1 MRFAAAVAD
10 IADIA
15 DVVTGGAGATPTA
28 LRLGAWA
35 VRERGAWGLVLLL
48 GLAGCASTGPGA
60 ALAPRP
66 VAGAASAAARP
77 VAPAPQLTPGT
88 AARPAAAGASSAAAR
103 PATAAAAPTP
113 APGPGAPPPFATV
126 IKDAKKT
133 EGLFTVWQRD
143 ERVWI
148 ELQPSD
154 LDQLFFLSP
163 KVASGIGE
171 GGLIGGLMAGVGRTA
186 IADEVVSFR
195 RVHNLIQW
203 VARNSAYTARPGTP
217 AARAVDA
224 AFSVSL
230 LGSTPVASQPHPE
243 SRAILIE
250 ANGLFL
256 SDLLGIAGT
265 LQRNYR
271 QGYGLDGRNS
281 AITGLRGKPD
291 QLVIETIN
299 HYAAPGLTP
308 PAAGAPGGIPSTLA
322 DPRSL
327 FVRLHYSLSRLPAQ
341 PMLPR
346 RADARIG
353 HFATTVNDHGD
364 ELARSPRQRYVN
376 RWRLEKKDPAAAVS
390 EPVKPITYWLDRN
403 IPEAYRPAITAGVL
417 AWNEAFE
424 RIGFRNAIVV
434 KQQPDDA
441 AFDTLDDDVASVRW
455 MTNAS
460 SGFGAIGPSH
470 VDPRTGEILDA
481 DVGIE
486 SASVRGWRAFR
497 NEGLGA
503 GSPGAST
510 TAADWAHLLQMGS
523 ADRGAA
529 PAAFNAHAL
538 CDHAAH
544 AGEQLA
550 YLLEGLA
557 TRDGLPPDSPEAQ
570 QFVLDYLT
578 EVSMHEVGHTLG
590 LRHNFRAS
598 RVYSQAQLN
607 DPVFTRAHS
616 LAGSVMEYNAINLA
630 PPGQPPTT
638 PFQRNLGPY
647 DFWAIEYA
655 YKPLAPDAE
664 AAELSRIAGRSSE
677 PALAYGSDEDSLFG
691 IDPEVLMFDLGDDP
705 LAFAQQRFAIA
716 RDLIARQETR
726 ALPPQ
731 GDYAT
736 LRRSVGFALRDAGRA
751 AGVVLRQVGGL
762 RTLRDHPGTG
772 RDPLS
777 PVPAA
782 QQRAALTFLANE
794 VLAPGSL
801 AVSPALQRRLAPD
814 YSERGEGFDALGGSE
829 FVPQQVVLALQRALV
844 AQLMSEGLA
853 ARVLDGQG
861 KVERGA
867 DAFKLSELYHRL
879 DATVWQELRTGK
891 KLSPERRDLQREHA
905 DRLATAMLRPASWRP
920 QARALLREQAQQLH
934 AQLRVGLRRNTL
946 SAETR
951 AHWQD
956 AADTLQ
962 RALGAS
968 MLRVTP

>member
-1 MRFAAAVAD
+1 MS
-10 IADIA
+10 
-15 DVVTGGAGATPTA
+15 TS
-28 LRLGAWA
+28 LS
-35 VRERGAWGLVLLL
+35 LV
-48 GLAGCASTGPGA
+48 GCATSGPSTPV
-60 ALAPRP
+60 PTP
-66 VAGAASAAARP
+66 VAAAASAAVSRP
-77 VAPAPQLTPGT
+77 AQRLMPASLAASAASGVVGAPAQV
-88 AARPAAAGASSAAAR
+88 ARPAAVPASASAAA
-103 PATAAAAPTP
+103 TP
-113 APGPGAPPPFATV
+113 APGPGAPPPFALV
-126 IKDAKKT
+126 IKDAQKT
-133 EGLFTVWQRD
+133 VGLFTVWQRD

-154 LDQLFFLSP
+154 LNQPFFLSP
-163 KVASGIGE
+163 KIASGIGE
-171 GGLIGGLMAGVGRTA
+171 GGVIGGLMAGSGRTA
-186 IADEVVSFR
+186 IADEVVAFR
-195 RVHNLIQW
+195 RIHNLIQL
-203 VARNSAYTARPGTP
+203 VVRNVGYTAKPGTP
-217 AARAVDA
+217 AARAVES
-224 AFSVSL
+224 AFSDSL
-230 LGSTPVASQPHPE
+230 LGSAPVASQPHPE
-243 SRAILIE
+243 SKAILIE

-291 QLVIETIN
+291 QLVIETLN
-299 HYAAPGLTP
+299 HFASPGLALPAPGTPVAVPGTLT
-308 PAAGAPGGIPSTLA
+308 

-341 PMLPR
+341 PMVPR
-346 RADARIG
+346 RADGRIG
-353 HFATTVNDHGD
+353 HFATTVNDLGD
-364 ELARSPRQRYVN
+364 ELARSPRQRFVN

-403 IPEAYRPAITAGVL
+403 IPEAYRAAITTGVL

-441 AFDTLDDDVASVRW
+441 AFDTLDEDVASIRW
-455 MTNAS
+455 MTNAA

-486 SASVRGWRAFR
+486 SSNIRGWRSFYR
-497 NEGLGA
+497 EGLG
-503 GSPGAST
+503 G
-510 TAADWAHLLQMGS
+510 
-523 ADRGAA
+523 GAA
-529 PAAFNAHAL
+529 PAATRDAAAAAAAADWAQLLQVGSADRAEAAGADAHAS
-538 CDHAAH
+538 CEHAAQ
-544 AGEQLA
+544 AGEQLG
-550 YLLEGLA
+550 YLLEALA

-607 DPVFTRAHS
+607 DPVFTREHS
-616 LAGSVMEYNAINLA
+616 FSGSVMEYNAINLA
-630 PPGQPPTT
+630 APGQPQTT
-638 PFQRNLGPY
+638 PFQRHLGPY

-655 YKPLAPDAE
+655 YKPLAADAE
-664 AAELSRIAGRSSE
+664 ATELARIAARSSE

-691 IDPEVLMFDLGDDP
+691 VDPEVLMFDLGDDP
-705 LAFAQQRFAIA
+705 LAFARQRFALA

-726 ALPPQ
+726 VLPPE
-731 GDYAT
+731 GDYAS
-736 LRRSVGFALRDAGRA
+736 LRRTVGYALRDAGRA

-762 RTLRDHPGTG
+762 RTLRDRPGSG
-772 RDPLS
+772 RDPMT

-782 QQRAALTFLANE
+782 QQRAALAFLADE
-794 VLAPGSL
+794 LLAPGSL

-814 YSERGEGFDALGGSE
+814 YNDRGEGFDAMGGSE
-829 FVPQQVVLALQRALV
+829 FVPQQGVLALQRALV
-844 AQLMSEGLA
+844 AQLISEGLA

-861 KVERGA
+861 KVERGG
-867 DAFKLSELYHRL
+867 DAFKLSELYQGL
-879 DATVWQELRTGK
+879 EAAVWQELRTGK
-891 KLSPERRDLQREHA
+891 KLTPERRDLQRDHA
-905 DRLATAMLRPASWRP
+905 DRLSAALLRPAGWRP
-920 QARALLREQAQQLH
+920 QARALMRDEAQKLQAELTK
-934 AQLRVGLRRNTL
+934 GLRRSTL

-956 AADTLQ
+956 AAESLQ

-968 MLRVTP
+968 MLRATP